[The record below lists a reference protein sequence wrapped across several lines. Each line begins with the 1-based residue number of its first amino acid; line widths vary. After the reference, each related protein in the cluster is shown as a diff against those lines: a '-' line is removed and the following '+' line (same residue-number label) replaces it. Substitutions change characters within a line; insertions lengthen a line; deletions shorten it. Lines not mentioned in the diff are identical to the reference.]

1 MPNSSTG
8 RPWAASATRAALVAM
23 SVEKLSWLSSGVSSS
38 WAAASGPSTTVI
50 GVFGWT
56 TRPSGTALRASPS
69 KPAEANQ
76 VQKSSL
82 NSRSPLRERWPRS
95 ASTST
100 GVARVV
106 VTHSTN
112 GASPAATQKPA

>member
-1 MPNSSTG
+1 M
-8 RPWAASATRAALVAM
+8 
-23 SVEKLSWLSSGVSSS
+23 
-38 WAAASGPSTTVI
+38 
-50 GVFGWT
+50 
-56 TRPSGTALRASPS
+56 
-69 KPAEANQ
+69 
-76 VQKSSL
+76 QKSSL